1 MRPVQL
7 NNARDGV
14 RLRAICRLAAKRL
27 CCGDESGGGM
37 IKYIGS
43 KRALLGHVTGAAAG
57 VLPQGGRVCDLF
69 SGTARVGHALKK
81 QGFQVWSNDVN
92 AYAHALATTYVQ
104 ADRARWIARAEAV
117 LAELRTVKPQAG
129 WFTQAFCR
137 DARYFHPDNGARIDA
152 MRERIEAMGL
162 EPELKAIVLVS
173 LMEAADR
180 VDSTA
185 GVQMA
190 YMKQWAP
197 RALKPL
203 ELRTP
208 DLVPAVAGG
217 PCRATQGDAVAMA
230 DQVEADLVYLDPPYN
245 QHSYLA
251 NYHCWESLVLWD
263 RPETY
268 GVANKRVDVKTRKS
282 AFNSRPGIGPALRS
296 VVERIRAPNLI
307 VSFNDEGYLS
317 RAELVE
323 MLSSRGHV
331 QVIEVAH
338 PRYVGARIGIHNP
351 KGEKVGQVGRLRNVE
366 QLFVVT
372 DRPVALPVAA

>member
-1 MRPVQL
+1 
-7 NNARDGV
+7 
-14 RLRAICRLAAKRL
+14 
-27 CCGDESGGGM
+27 M

-43 KRALLGHVTGAAAG
+43 KRALLGRVTGAVSG

-81 QGFQVWSNDVN
+81 QGFSVWSNDHN
-92 AYAHALATTYVQ
+92 AYAHALATAYVQ
-104 ADRARWIARAEAV
+104 ADRERWADKAGTV
-117 LAELRTVKPQAG
+117 LAELRSVKPEAG
-129 WFTQAFCR
+129 WFTQTFCH

-152 MRERIEAMGL
+152 MRERIETLAL
-162 EPELKAIVLVS
+162 EPELKAVVLVS
-173 LMEAADR
+173 LMEGADR

-203 ELRTP
+203 DLRLP
-208 DLVPAVAGG
+208 DLVPGVPGG
-217 PCRATQGDAVAMA
+217 CRATCADAVLMA

-263 RPETY
+263 KPETY

-282 AFNSRPGIGPALRS
+282 PFNSRPGIGPALRS
-296 VVERIRAPNLI
+296 VIERVKAPNLI
-307 VSFNDEGYLS
+307 VSFNDEGYLN
-317 RAELVE
+317 RAELE
-323 MLSSRGHV
+323 AMLAARGHV
-331 QVIEVAH
+331 QVVEIAH

-366 QLFVVT
+366 YLFVAT
-372 DRPVALPVAA
+372 DRPVTLAVAA

>member
-1 MRPVQL
+1 
-7 NNARDGV
+7 
-14 RLRAICRLAAKRL
+14 
-27 CCGDESGGGM
+27 M

-43 KRALLGHVTGAAAG
+43 KRALLGRVTGAVSG

-81 QGFQVWSNDVN
+81 QGFSVWSNDHN
-92 AYAHALATTYVQ
+92 AYAHALATAYVQ
-104 ADRARWIARAEAV
+104 ADRERWADKAETV
-117 LAELRTVKPQAG
+117 LAELRSVKPEAG
-129 WFTQAFCR
+129 WFTQTFCH

-152 MRERIEAMGL
+152 MRERIETLAL
-162 EPELKAIVLVS
+162 EPELKAVVLVS
-173 LMEAADR
+173 LMEGADR

-197 RALKPL
+197 RALKSL
-203 ELRTP
+203 DLRLP
-208 DLVPAVAGG
+208 DLVPGVPGG
-217 PCRATQGDAVAMA
+217 CRATCADAVQMA

-263 RPETY
+263 KPETY

-282 AFNSRPGIGPALRS
+282 PFNSRPGIGPALKS
-296 VVERIRAPNLI
+296 VIEGVRAPNLI

-317 RAELVE
+317 RAELE
-323 MLSSRGHV
+323 AMLAARGHV
-331 QVIEVAH
+331 QVVAIGH

-366 QLFVVT
+366 YLFVAT
-372 DRPVALPVAA
+372 ERPVTLAVAA